1 MIGKVQLNN
10 KPSFGAKFY
19 NYPHCLTNPEIKE
32 KFQKATK
39 EYPDYVLSQENISFF
54 DKDQFYLFKR
64 GEVIVFDTDY
74 LTSLKSLRKNN
85 HSVDD
90 TVKVLVSIFNKMVKN
105 VK

>member
-19 NYPHCLTNPEIKE
+19 SYPHCLTNPEIKE

-39 EYPDYVLSQENISFF
+39 EYPDYVLSQEDISFF

-64 GEVIVFDTDY
+64 GEVIAFDTDY

-90 TVKVLVSIFNKMVKN
+90 TVNVLVSIFNKMIKN

>member
-54 DKDQFYLFKR
+54 DKDQFYF
-64 GEVIVFDTDY
+64 V
-74 LTSLKSLRKNN
+74 
-85 HSVDD
+85 
-90 TVKVLVSIFNKMVKN
+90 
-105 VK
+105 

>member
-19 NYPHCLTNPEIKE
+19 NYPHCLTNPKIKE

-54 DKDQFYLFKR
+54 DKLSANIFILLF
-64 GEVIVFDTDY
+64 I
-74 LTSLKSLRKNN
+74 LI
-85 HSVDD
+85 
-90 TVKVLVSIFNKMVKN
+90 IFSFALI
-105 VK
+105 

>member
-19 NYPHCLTNPEIKE
+19 NYPHCLTNPKIKE

-54 DKDQFYLFKR
+54 
-64 GEVIVFDTDY
+64 
-74 LTSLKSLRKNN
+74 
-85 HSVDD
+85 
-90 TVKVLVSIFNKMVKN
+90 
-105 VK
+105 

>member
-54 DKDQFYLFKR
+54 DINLLPFYFALN
-64 GEVIVFDTDY
+64 Y
-74 LTSLKSLRKNN
+74 LKTFWQIY
-85 HSVDD
+85 
-90 TVKVLVSIFNKMVKN
+90 IFEQLIC
-105 VK
+105 

>member
-39 EYPDYVLSQENISFF
+39 EYPDYVLSQENISFLIKTNF
-54 DKDQFYLFKR
+54 ICLNVVKLSLL
-64 GEVIVFDTDY
+64 I
-74 LTSLKSLRKNN
+74 LT
-85 HSVDD
+85 
-90 TVKVLVSIFNKMVKN
+90 I
-105 VK
+105 